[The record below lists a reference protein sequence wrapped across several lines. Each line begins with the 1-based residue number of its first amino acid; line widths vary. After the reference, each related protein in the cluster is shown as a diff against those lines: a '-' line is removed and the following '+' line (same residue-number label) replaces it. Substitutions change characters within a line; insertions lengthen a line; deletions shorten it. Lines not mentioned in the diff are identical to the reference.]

1 MNCENEILGCG
12 AEATIRRT
20 EYLGRNAVVK
30 MRSPK
35 RYRTPE
41 LDMHLRSTRTKNE
54 VRIMAESR
62 KAGVRT
68 PVIYDI
74 DVNEC
79 SITMEHIDGRKI
91 KDMLDSEPSVAKE
104 LCEKIGV
111 AIAKLHN
118 GRISH
123 GDLTTSNMILM
134 PGGEIC
140 LIDLSMGTTLAETED
155 LGVDIHLM
163 QRAFSSAHSD
173 LDHGMDTI
181 INAYVKNMNDA
192 AVVLERV
199 EEIRGRGRYT

>member
-1 MNCENEILGCG
+1 MNCEHEILGCG
-12 AEATIRRT
+12 AEATIRKT

-35 RYRTPE
+35 RYRDPE

-62 KAGVRT
+62 KVGVRT

-79 SITMEHIDGRKI
+79 SITMERIDGRKI
-91 KDMLDSEPSVAKE
+91 KDMLDNEPSAAKE

-134 PGGEIC
+134 PDGEIC
-140 LIDLSMGTTLAETED
+140 LIDLSMGSTLAETED

-173 LDHGMDTI
+173 LDRGMDTI
-181 INAYVKNMNDA
+181 IDAYVKNMNDA

-199 EEIRGRGRYT
+199 EEIKGRGRYT

>member
-1 MNCENEILGCG
+1 MYNENEILGCG
-12 AEATIRRT
+12 AEATVHKT

-35 RYRTPE
+35 RYRDPE
-41 LDMHLRSTRTKNE
+41 LDTYLRSTRTKNE
-54 VRIMAESR
+54 ARIMAESR

-74 DVNEC
+74 DINEC

-91 KDMLDSEPSVAKE
+91 KDMLDNEPSAANE
-104 LCEKIGV
+104 LCKKIGV
-111 AIAKLHN
+111 AISRLHN

-134 PGGEIC
+134 PDGEIC
-140 LIDLSMGTTLAETED
+140 LIDLSMGSTLAEIED

-163 QRAFSSAHSD
+163 QRAFTSAHSD
-173 LDHGMDTI
+173 LDAGMDVI
-181 INAYVKNMNDA
+181 IDSYVKNMNDA
-192 AVVLERV
+192 DAVLKRV
-199 EEIRGRGRYT
+199 DEIRGRGRYT